1 MATRQVHIWDYSRL
15 NFVYTTLSKR
25 KLQWFVDEGY
35 ADGWDD
41 PRFPTVQGMRRR
53 GLQTEALKEFI
64 LMQGA
69 SRNVNLMEWE
79 KLWTLNKR
87 IIDPVCP
94 RHVAVADKGKVLVI
108 ITNGPSYPEVVSV
121 AKHKK
126 FPPAGV
132 KATTRTS
139 RIWLDVEDAM
149 SVREGDEVTLMDWG
163 NCIIDKIIKDSTGA
177 IRCFHRGAS
186 SP

>member
-1 MATRQVHIWDYSRL
+1 MGVTHALRTSEYRDREAQYRWVQKLMGTRQVHIWDYSRL

-41 PRFPTVQGMRRR
+41 PRFPTVQGMTRR

-94 RHVAVADKGKVLVI
+94 RHVAVSDRGKVPVN
-108 ITNGPSYPEVVSV
+108 ITNGPSHPEVVSV
-121 AKHKK
+121 AY
-126 FPPAGV
+126 P
-132 KATTRTS
+132 T
-139 RIWLDVEDAM
+139 
-149 SVREGDEVTLMDWG
+149 
-163 NCIIDKIIKDSTGA
+163 N
-177 IRCFHRGAS
+177 
-186 SP
+186 

>member
-1 MATRQVHIWDYSRL
+1 MGVTHALRTSEYRDREAQYRWVQKLMGTRQVHIWDYSRL

-41 PRFPTVQGMRRR
+41 PRFPTVQGMTRR

-87 IIDPVCP
+87 TSILCVHDMLRSQTGVKFRSISLMARRIQRLFLWQNTRSTPQ
-94 RHVAVADKGKVLVI
+94 
-108 ITNGPSYPEVVSV
+108 VVSRLQRGRLESGLMRKMQCQSER
-121 AKHKK
+121 AKK
-126 FPPAGV
+126 
-132 KATTRTS
+132 S
-139 RIWLDVEDAM
+139 L
-149 SVREGDEVTLMDWG
+149 
-163 NCIIDKIIKDSTGA
+163 
-177 IRCFHRGAS
+177 
-186 SP
+186 